1 MIRHTSTPSLLSR
14 VRQRPWQVGGA
25 FLIVWAAL
33 MLVMTGSGALT
44 EWRYAKDGSDA
55 QAIVTGKHLVRA
67 EDDPQSASMTSY
79 QVAYRFTSS
88 QGGQVEGHDTVGA
101 EAWERL
107 GNGQL
112 MAVQYLRTSPAV
124 NRRAG
129 HTRQTDVVMA
139 GVSVLAGLAGTL
151 LFLTGMRRTRA
162 QAARAV
168 ASPVVA
174 MPSRGRD
181 TNDRQTRSKRAESP
195 SLLALLVCPRTYFPV
210 ILMAFGGTFA
220 LTGGFPVFQEYQF
233 RTAGRQ
239 VEGLVLSKG
248 VAESYSAG
256 ARPPIGGG
264 TSGMRTTGAGG
275 ISRTNWVSYRFTSSD
290 GRTILGEDHVNGEL
304 WAQLREQG
312 PVHVD
317 YVAGRPGWNRVEGHT
332 AGLTPLVIAVLGFL
346 FTLGGA
352 VLTVTGIRTGWIT
365 YRRLRLR
372 TLVEARVT
380 EVTGATADRS
390 GPRWTVRYQF
400 NDQAGQAHDGETV
413 ISDADADG
421 VEVGTRGF
429 VRRDAHQPDK
439 MIWVGSR

>member
-1 MIRHTSTPSLLSR
+1 
-14 VRQRPWQVGGA
+14 
-25 FLIVWAAL
+25 
-33 MLVMTGSGALT
+33 
-44 EWRYAKDGSDA
+44 
-55 QAIVTGKHLVRA
+55 
-67 EDDPQSASMTSY
+67 
-79 QVAYRFTSS
+79 
-88 QGGQVEGHDTVGA
+88 
-101 EAWERL
+101 
-107 GNGQL
+107 
-112 MAVQYLRTSPAV
+112 
-124 NRRAG
+124 
-129 HTRQTDVVMA
+129 
-139 GVSVLAGLAGTL
+139 
-151 LFLTGMRRTRA
+151 
-162 QAARAV
+162 
-168 ASPVVA
+168 
-174 MPSRGRD
+174 
-181 TNDRQTRSKRAESP
+181 
-195 SLLALLVCPRTYFPV
+195 
-210 ILMAFGGTFA
+210 
-220 LTGGFPVFQEYQF
+220 
-233 RTAGRQ
+233 
-239 VEGLVLSKG
+239 
-248 VAESYSAG
+248 
-256 ARPPIGGG
+256 
-264 TSGMRTTGAGG
+264 
-275 ISRTNWVSYRFTSSD
+275 
-290 GRTILGEDHVNGEL
+290 VNGEL